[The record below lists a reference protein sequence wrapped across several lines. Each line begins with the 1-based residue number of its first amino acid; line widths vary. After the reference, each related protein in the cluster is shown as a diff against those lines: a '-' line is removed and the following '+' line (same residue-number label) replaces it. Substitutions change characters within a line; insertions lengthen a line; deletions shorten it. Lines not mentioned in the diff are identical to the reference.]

1 MHTFTVRD
9 LREHTGDLIR
19 SAENG
24 ELSIITTHG
33 TPVFVAVPFD
43 EILLREGV
51 SVALAIKLF
60 DEQLISLSRAA
71 RLAGLSVSAMIDM
84 LGQHGIPVI
93 STTDEDLE
101 RELGDF
107 S

>member
-19 SAENG
+19 GAENG
-24 ELSIITTHG
+24 ELSVVTKHG

-43 EILLREGV
+43 ETLLREGV

-60 DEQLISLSRAA
+60 DEERISLGRAA
-71 RLAGLSVSAMIDM
+71 KLAGLSVSEMIDT
-84 LGQHGIPVI
+84 LGRHGIPVI
-93 STTDEDLE
+93 RTTEEELE